1 MRSGTFH
8 VSAIEVMPCSD
19 GTIHAGFETAS
30 NATVCSSRAP
40 GTCSMTVTFP
50 FWKFTLGNPAAV
62 EMFRTKDEAELA
74 SLGPEQLSPERQ
86 PDGSASADE
95 AKKMIETAMRRGS
108 HSFEWTHQRRDG
120 TTFPATVRLTRVEL
134 DGRAALAGDG
144 ARYYFWKR
152 VEQEQA
158 LAIHRMEAL
167 LVPYRMGDQ
176 SLDDHRQGSGGR
188 HSRDAERNRLSG
200 RSSTTTNRS

>member
-1 MRSGTFH
+1 MQRRNHSRRIRNSEQRYR
-8 VSAIEVMPCSD
+8 VL
-19 GTIHAGFETAS
+19 FE
-30 NATVCSSRAP
+30 SSRDAL
-40 GTCSMTVTFP
+40 MTVTFP

-95 AKKMIETAMRRGS
+95 AKKMIETAMRKGS

-134 DGRAALAGDG
+134 DGRAALLATGAG
-144 ARYYFWKR
+144 YITSEKR

-158 LAIHRMEAL
+158 LAIHRMEAF
-167 LVPYRMGDQ
+167 
-176 SLDDHRQGSGGR
+176 
-188 HSRDAERNRLSG
+188 RLC
-200 RSSTTTNRS
+200 